1 MGHISSLAKVVISA
15 QPAICFAFFLEKLD
29 FLDGL
34 CLLLLYPLGERSGQM
49 INIIFSLKYCIIKI
63 RQVFLWQLTN

>member
-15 QPAICFAFFLEKLD
+15 QPAICFVCFQEKLD
-29 FLDGL
+29 FCDGL

-49 INIIFSLKYCIIKI
+49 INIIFSLKHYIIKI
-63 RQVFLWQLTN
+63 GQVFFFFFE

>member
-34 CLLLLYPLGERSGQM
+34 CLLLQFPLGERSGQM
-49 INIIFSLKYCIIKI
+49 INIIFSLKYFIIKI
-63 RQVFLWQLTN
+63 RQFFFYGS